1 MRHSRVVFATA
12 DAYFA
17 ICCRHGSAPPAF
29 SKNLDQSV
37 PCPDDLGGVDGASIS
52 SDSVVAAVIASLPS
66 LTQQT
71 KELLNAPSAVIVVSH
86 RGAILAHAESGAVRA
101 DGSGGI
107 PSLFSGY
114 RIASNTKVTGVHGR
128 HGCAVART
136 TAGAASCSPAALPR
150 LTGGVQVFTSTML
163 FQLRDA
169 ALLPQGLDTEASP
182 CTVINGLGIAAFYH
196 HRMLTASS
204 VQADSMARRVFHLYT
219 PVWA

>member
-1 MRHSRVVFATA
+1 MSSREVERSHYRNAASLRCSGDAVHVFGCLVRHSRVAFATA

-17 ICCRHGSAPPAF
+17 MCCRHGSAPPAF

-114 RIASNTKVTGVHGR
+114 RIASNTKVTGPHNGR
-128 HGCAVART
+128 CSQLQPCG
-136 TAGAASCSPAALPR
+136 TAATDRRSAGLHLYDALPAA
-150 LTGGVQVFTSTML
+150 
-163 FQLRDA
+163 
-169 ALLPQGLDTEASP
+169 
-182 CTVINGLGIAAFYH
+182 
-196 HRMLTASS
+196 
-204 VQADSMARRVFHLYT
+204 
-219 PVWA
+219 